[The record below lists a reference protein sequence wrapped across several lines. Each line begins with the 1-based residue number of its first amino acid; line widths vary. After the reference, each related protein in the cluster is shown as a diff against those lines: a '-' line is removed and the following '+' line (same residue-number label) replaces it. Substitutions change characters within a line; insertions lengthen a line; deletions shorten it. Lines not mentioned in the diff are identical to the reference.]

1 MSAAYITQIEC
12 FQVAW
17 APDGQFPAISAW
29 VRVHDSQGRTG
40 IGEASPMQNGEP
52 SLSYLVRYVAPGLI
66 GADPFDAAVIK
77 RTALNQGQKLGP
89 HGIVAGALAALDI
102 ALWDLKG
109 QAAGLPIYK
118 LLGGAWRTELPF
130 YASLGGLGRLSV
142 DQVLAVVDRR
152 LQDGPALLKLRMEH
166 TRGVKDADIAGDLAK
181 ARAVRAHVGDRVALA
196 FDASNGY
203 TVASAVKVGRALED
217 LGFDWFE
224 EPVEH
229 YHLAALEVVTSK
241 LDIPV
246 ATGEQ
251 AYTLQ
256 DVLAQINAGVSIIQ
270 PDIIKMGGFT
280 GLMDCKALAQAH
292 GVELVPHQTQPVIGH
307 LANLHFVAAQFQATR
322 PCEVNDA
329 SDRQHA
335 VVRNPPLPREGLYQL
350 SARPGLG
357 LEVDEQQLT
366 ARKRPI
372 STA

>member
-1 MSAAYITQIEC
+1 MSATITKIDC

-17 APDGQFPAISAW
+17 APDGQFPAVSAW
-29 VRVHDSQGRTG
+29 VQVHDSEGRVG
-40 IGEASPMQNGEP
+40 LGEASPMQNGEP
-52 SLSYLVRYVAPGLI
+52 SLSYLARYVAPALI
-66 GADPFDAAVIK
+66 GADPFDAAVIQHN
-77 RTALNQGQKLGP
+77 ALNQGQKLGP
-89 HGIVAGALAALDI
+89 QGIVAGALAGLDI
-102 ALWDLKG
+102 ALWDLQG
-109 QAAGLPIYK
+109 QATGQPIYK

-130 YASLGGLGRLSV
+130 YASLGGLGRLSI

-152 LQDGPALLKLRMEH
+152 LQDQPALLKLRMEH
-166 TRGVKDADIAGDLAK
+166 PRGQKDTDIQGDIAKAK
-181 ARAVRAHVGDRVALA
+181 AVRAHVGDRVALA

-203 TVASAVKVGRALED
+203 SAGTAIKVGRVLEE

-229 YHLAALEVVTSK
+229 YHLGTIEAVARK
-241 LDIPV
+241 LDIPI

-256 DVLAQINAGVSIIQ
+256 DVLAQINAGVGIVQ

-280 GLMDCKALAQAH
+280 GLMDCKALALAY
-292 GVELVPHQTQPVIGH
+292 GVELLPHQTQPVIGH
-307 LANLHFVAAQFQATR
+307 MANLHFVAAQFQATR

-335 VVRNPPLPREGLYQL
+335 VVQNPPLPQGGRYRL

-357 LEVDEQQLT
+357 LVVDEQKL
-366 ARKRPI
+366 APRKRPI
-372 STA
+372 STG